1 MNYPRGFGPKVAS
14 GHSIELSDGTM
25 LYSKSLNTRY
35 VLSAFKGYANANPK
49 ERMILRDSE
58 GPIARAVDGDVFIL
72 SVSVYV

>member
-1 MNYPRGFGPKVAS
+1 MNYPRGFGPKQAS
-14 GHSIELSDGTM
+14 GHSIEFSDGTM

-35 VLSAFKGYANANPK
+35 VLSAFKGYANAHPA

-58 GPIARAVDGDVFIL
+58 GPIARASDGNVYIL